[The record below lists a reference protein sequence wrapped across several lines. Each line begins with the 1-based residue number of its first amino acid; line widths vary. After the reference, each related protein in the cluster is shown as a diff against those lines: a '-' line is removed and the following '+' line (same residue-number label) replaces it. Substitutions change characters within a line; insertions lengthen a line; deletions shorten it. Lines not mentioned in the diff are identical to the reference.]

1 MLNTL
6 LKIKFIKLINISL
19 PKSIKR
25 LILLEKMHFINLHY
39 NFLMILNILLTEWNN
54 IQIKQT

>member
-39 NFLMILNILLTEWNN
+39 NFLMILNILLTE
-54 IQIKQT
+54 